1 MNWQSLPARR
11 ARAVLGF
18 VILALVLPRDAAAC
32 SMCRCSDPVFSA
44 LGQGLYTHSGFKV
57 AVDWNRQDQ
66 SQGEG
71 EDFEAQVRNSVTA
84 TLSYSWQERL
94 TFVAQVPYVFVHQDS
109 AEGSEVLNGLGD
121 PAFYL
126 YGRLW
131 SSNFD
136 QGLGR
141 RAWLSAIFSV
151 KTPWGQNDRTEDG
164 ERIDEHA
171 QPGTGAT
178 NLSGGLS
185 FLYLFDAESSIY
197 TSAAYTGTGRNKFGY
212 KYGNNVQVNAVYDRK
227 LTDWLDGLFEVN
239 FLDAKKD
246 QQDAAGLEDPNT
258 GGQTLYLTPRVAVH
272 VTHGLVLRA
281 AAQFPVWKNL
291 NGIQTVDPTYTA
303 GLTYVF

>member
-1 MNWQSLPARR
+1 M
-11 ARAVLGF
+11 
-18 VILALVLPRDAAAC
+18 
-32 SMCRCSDPVFSA
+32 
-44 LGQGLYTHSGFKV
+44 
-57 AVDWNRQDQ
+57 
-66 SQGEG
+66 
-71 EDFEAQVRNSVTA
+71 
-84 TLSYSWQERL
+84 
-94 TFVAQVPYVFVHQDS
+94 
-109 AEGSEVLNGLGD
+109 LNGLGD

-151 KTPWGQNDRTEDG
+151 KTPWGKNDRTEDG

-239 FLDAKKD
+239 FLDAKRD
-246 QQDAAGLEDPNT
+246 QQDAAGLQDPNT

-272 VTHGLVLRA
+272 VTHGLVAAGGGAISGVEKPERNSDRRPDLHRGADVRVLGRRVQGSIFAFGVAVSRATLRMERVSEHE
-281 AAQFPVWKNL
+281 QDSDRRRVIQPV
-291 NGIQTVDPTYTA
+291 QRTA
-303 GLTYVF
+303 PGATKTWMR